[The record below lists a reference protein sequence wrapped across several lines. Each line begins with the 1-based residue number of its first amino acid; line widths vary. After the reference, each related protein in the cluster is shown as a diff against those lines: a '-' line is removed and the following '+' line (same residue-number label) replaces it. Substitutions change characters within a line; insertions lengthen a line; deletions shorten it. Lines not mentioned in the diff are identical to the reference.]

1 MTLKDK
7 IIAELQ
13 KYPES
18 AAISGSQLA
27 HALSCSYGEIVSA
40 ARELESDSSRRGSE
54 YIIITSNQREDRSIE
69 PPDEIYLHLS
79 PSG

>member
-1 MTLKDK
+1 MNLKDK

-27 HALSCSYGEIVSA
+27 QQLSCSYGEVLSA
-40 ARELESDSSRRGSE
+40 ARELEAASRERGSE
-54 YIIITSNQREDRSIE
+54 YIVITTNQRDDRSIE